1 MTLGMMRNLSLQ
13 RREVMMMS
21 DARKATT
28 TLQFN
33 GKNVD
38 TSLKEYLESVT
49 YTDVASGS
57 SDTLAISLQNIDE
70 KWMKGWYPKKGDV
83 VKGSIKFLDWD
94 QEGQDKKLS
103 CGSFTLDEIKFSG
116 IFQLRFLPCQRILQ
130 DQGKDKDVEECHH
143 TGHSKGNRQAL
154 LLKAVLFRGKHK
166 D

>member
-83 VKGSIKFLDWD
+83 VKGNI
-94 QEGQDKKLS
+94 
-103 CGSFTLDEIKFSG
+103 
-116 IFQLRFLPCQRILQ
+116 
-130 DQGKDKDVEECHH
+130 
-143 TGHSKGNRQAL
+143 
-154 LLKAVLFRGKHK
+154 
-166 D
+166 